1 MRLAAALLVLLT
13 PECWA
18 EEVPPAPPPGP
29 CPAATLPHS
38 DRGEGSPCAAGP
50 PGTEC
55 EYKCD
60 AGFVRIGRLVC
71 QSYTTKGGTRAIAD
85 RYAGGRCERLCP
97 DSAAPCAQGL
107 VPVRLNVTADGA
119 PCFATRCMEPDH
131 ALRQLARG
139 AYSLWRLGRNPDTGI
154 YNGRVVRPAPPTPHT
169 THPPTHTADRAALP
183 AGPSGQPC
191 GAGRPGSHR
200 HQRCWFDHGVRR
212 CRDGLDHTRRG
223 KRHADIH
230 LGGKAASIGWMI

>member
-1 MRLAAALLVLLT
+1 MRLAAAALLLVLLAAGG
-13 PECWA
+13 CGA
-18 EEVPPAPPPGP
+18 EEVAPAPPPGP

-97 DSAAPCAQGL
+97 DSSAPCAQGL
-107 VPVRLNVTADGA
+107 VPVRLNATAGGA

-154 YNGRVVRPAPPTPHT
+154 YNGRVVRPAPPTPMRT
-169 THPPTHTADRAALP
+169 PLTAPRCLQDPAASRAAQGDQ
-183 AGPSGQPC
+183 AHIGIN
-191 GAGRPGSHR
+191 
-200 HQRCWFDHGVRR
+200 GV
-212 CRDGLDHTRRG
+212 GLIMECVAAEMGWITRAEV
-223 KRHADIH
+223 KDT
-230 LGGKAASIGWMI
+230 L